1 MWQTY
6 RRNDRT
12 LKKNAAYVQQLASH
26 RIRSGIVV
34 IHGMMGASQQTLGD
48 DADRAS
54 ESKSIEPAI
63 VATCMAPTGRPKG
76 GGPEVRAGTCMPINV
91 GNIVADMLVACE

>member
-6 RRNDRT
+6 RRNDRI

-26 RIRSGIVV
+26 RIRSGIVL

-63 VATCMAPTGRPKG
+63 VAWPP
-76 GGPEVRAGTCMPINV
+76 PAGQRE